1 MDFLKENYTNDI
13 LSQSMN
19 GKRKF
24 RITRADG
31 SAEEVTIEDV
41 SEYDQIGSLFGA
53 GDINKTNQVV
63 NRCLRTSQNNNLL
76 INPNFANPINQR
88 NITSKEDE
96 GYWIDRWKKREKE
109 YVPVASVKNGYIEFT
124 GGNTATPDQNRI
136 YQLLEERLEGK
147 TITFS
152 VKLYNGKIVE
162 TTAKVPDKITA
173 TSQETILSKT
183 IYENCTISIVIQSYT
198 GTLFVSIAAANNS
211 TLRLEW
217 AKLEIGEHASNFTP
231 RTYAEEL
238 LLCKRYARKINVK
251 SAKLVRLDSDY
262 IRFAYTF
269 ETEMRVAPTA
279 NSSNVKVLKNN
290 VETSELGFVV
300 NVPTSGVNG
309 IEITCVNYINGIR
322 AEHKLGYE
330 DIISI
335 SGEVFL
341 DSEI

>member
-1 MDFLKENYTNDI
+1 MDFLKEDYTNDI

-31 SAEEVTIEDV
+31 TAEEVTIEDV

-53 GDINKTNQVV
+53 GDINKTNQAV
-63 NRCLRTSQNNNLL
+63 NKYLRTSQNNNLL

-124 GGNTATPDQNRI
+124 GGNTANPEQNRI

-152 VKLYNGKIVE
+152 VKLYNGTIVE
-162 TTAKVPDKITA
+162 TTAKVPDKITV

-183 IYENCTISIVIQSYT
+183 SYGNCTISIVIQSYT
-198 GTLFVSIAAANNS
+198 GTIFVSIAVANNA
-211 TLRLEW
+211 TLQLEW

-231 RTYAEEL
+231 RIYAEEL
-238 LLCKRYARKINVK
+238 LLCKRYARKINIK
-251 SAKLVRLDSDY
+251 SAKLVRMVKDY
-262 IRFAYTF
+262 IRFVYSF
-269 ETEMRVAPTA
+269 DTEMRVAPTV
-279 NSSNVKVLKNN
+279 NCEDIKVLKNN
-290 VETSELGFVV
+290 VETSELGFIAT
-300 NVPTSGVNG
+300 VPSSGVNG
-309 IEITCVNYINGIR
+309 IEITCVNYVNGIR
-322 AEHKLGYE
+322 AEHNLAYE

-335 SGEVFL
+335 AGEVFL